1 MLYACLTGKDVALLL
16 SEHHIAVML
25 LHDAKLCHCPQV
37 PNPTSTSRT
46 LCGMTCQHLSAHQQ
60 TQACVAAWGPAV
72 CLCAAQAS
80 LAPVAADNH
89 SGSSPGAQHVG
100 AAPPQPASP
109 VHVPG
114 EPPAMGPPQP
124 LGVTVTTTGA
134 PGADAAAANLEEELG
149 GADVADDAAAA
160 AEEEAEDV
168 PVALTPIMQGLLHR
182 TVAAGTHTR
191 SSSVFGCRLLTCV
204 LQRIDASCLVSCLCH
219 ALHAAF
225 TCLQLQPLGGNLTT
239 AGDSGADAAAASVEE
254 EVGGA
259 DVADDAAAA
268 VEEEVEAVPAA
279 LTPIVQGLLH
289 RTVAAG
295 MHTLGS
301 SV

>member
-1 MLYACLTGKDVALLL
+1 
-16 SEHHIAVML
+16 ML
-25 LHDAKLCHCPQV
+25 LHDAKLFHCLQV
-37 PNPTSTSRT
+37 PSPTSTSRT
-46 LCGMTCQHLSAHQQ
+46 LCGMMCQHLSAHQQ

-72 CLCAAQAS
+72 CLCAAQAP
-80 LAPVAADNH
+80 LAPVAADKH

-109 VHVPG
+109 VHATEGV
-114 EPPAMGPPQP
+114 PPAMEAPQP
-124 LGVTVTTTGA
+124 LGGA
-134 PGADAAAANLEEELG
+134 VIAAGVPGADAAAVNLEEELG

-160 AEEEAEDV
+160 DAEEEAEDV